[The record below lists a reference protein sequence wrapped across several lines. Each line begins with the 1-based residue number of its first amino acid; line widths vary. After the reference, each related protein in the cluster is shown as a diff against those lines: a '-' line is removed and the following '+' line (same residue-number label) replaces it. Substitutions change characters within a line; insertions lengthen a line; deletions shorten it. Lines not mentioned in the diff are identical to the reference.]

1 MAAQLKR
8 RKFTVE
14 EFYRM
19 VPACILGEDT
29 LEELIDGDVMVR
41 ALKTR
46 RHSSA
51 ISRLYRMLI
60 LNETLE
66 FTPSVQCPIRLDR
79 YKEPVTDIALV
90 KRDFDSEGHPGPLDV
105 LLLIEMAD
113 TAAEVEYDR
122 DMKLPTYARFGI
134 EELWLIKLQTGVVE
148 VHRKPVGDNYQVVA
162 HFGRGEIL
170 TIQELPD
177 IPLAVNDLLA

>member
-1 MAAQLKR
+1 
-8 RKFTVE
+8 
-14 EFYRM
+14 
-19 VPACILGEDT
+19 
-29 LEELIDGDVMVR
+29 
-41 ALKTR
+41 
-46 RHSSA
+46 
-51 ISRLYRMLI
+51 
-60 LNETLE
+60 
-66 FTPSVQCPIRLDR
+66 
-79 YKEPVTDIALV
+79 
-90 KRDFDSEGHPGPLDV
+90 
-105 LLLIEMAD
+105 MAD